1 MAKYDV
7 YKIPSVEGLV
17 VDVQADILEPLNTR
31 MVVPLLPLDTAPKP
45 AKRLNPIFD
54 VDGAEFVMVTQF
66 ASAVRIG
73 ELGKP
78 IGTLEPHFAEIT
90 AALDML
96 FQGF

>member
-7 YKIPSVEGLV
+7 FKIASVEGLV

-31 MVVPLLPLDTAPKP
+31 MVIPLLPLDLAPKP
-45 AKRLNPIFD
+45 ARRLNPIFV
-54 VDGAEFVMVTQF
+54 VDGTDFVMVTQF
-66 ASAVRIG
+66 TTAVRIS

-78 IGTLEPHFAEIT
+78 MGTLEPHFAEIT
-90 AALDML
+90 DALDML